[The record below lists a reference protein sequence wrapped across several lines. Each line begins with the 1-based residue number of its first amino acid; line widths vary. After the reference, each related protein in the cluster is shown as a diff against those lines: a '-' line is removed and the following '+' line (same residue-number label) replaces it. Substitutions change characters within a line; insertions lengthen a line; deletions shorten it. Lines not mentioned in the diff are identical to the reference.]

1 MEVLRKFVQNSQSY
15 CFSQI
20 LPVFFGFTSSDSIN
34 KKMNDLIKEVIKFS
48 KPYTNVL
55 VRVLSLMEEM
65 GNKS

>member
-1 MEVLRKFVQNSQSY
+1 MEVLRKFVQNSQYY

-20 LPVFFGFTSSDSIN
+20 PPVFFGFTSSDSIN
-34 KKMNDLIKEVIKFS
+34 EKMNDIIKDTIKFS

-55 VRVLSLMEEM
+55 SKVLALMQNM